1 MPHLQAIGKK
11 AAKGRQ
17 DSFPFSVPAVRHLER
32 LELQQP
38 VTFFVGENGTGKST
52 LLEGIAAAAN
62 AITVGGEDV
71 ELDETLQ
78 HARLLAAQLRLE
90 WHRKT
95 GRGFFLRAEDFFNF
109 GRRLLRTQNELEEI
123 IERYEAELAEN
134 PQDEGIKRAIGY
146 IRGQKEALVRRYGAN
161 LDHNSHGESFMK
173 LFEARLVPGGLYLL
187 DEPEAALSPLRQLA
201 FLSQVKA
208 MVAQECQFL
217 IATHSPILMAFPDAE
232 IFSFDQQPIASVDY
246 DDLEH
251 VRLTRAF
258 LRDPQAFLH
267 RL

>member
-1 MPHLQAIGKK
+1 MPHLQAIAKK
-11 AAKGRQ
+11 TIKVRG
-17 DSFPFSVPAVRHLER
+17 DVFPLNVPAVRHLER
-32 LELQQP
+32 LELHQP
-38 VTFFVGENGTGKST
+38 VTFFVGENGSGKST
-52 LLEGIAAAAN
+52 LLEGIAAAIN
-62 AITVGGEDV
+62 AITIGGDDV
-71 ELDETLQ
+71 ERDETLE
-78 HARLLAAQLRLE
+78 HARFLASHLRLE
-90 WHRKT
+90 WRRKT

-109 GRRLLRTQNELEEI
+109 GRRLLRTQNELDEI
-123 IERYEAELAEN
+123 IERYNEELKQN
-134 PQDEGIKRAIGY
+134 PDDEGIKRAIGS
-146 IRGQKEALVRRYGAN
+146 IRGQKNALTRRYGEN

-173 LFEARLVPGGLYLL
+173 LFEARLAPGGLYLL

-208 MVAQECQFL
+208 MIAQNCQFL

-232 IFSFDQQPIASVDY
+232 IFSFDQQPITLVNY

-258 LRDPQAFLH
+258 LSDPQAFLH